1 MKQPSDKDIKKEKQS
16 ELDKIADIN
25 AKCVAGYQ
33 TIRKTVYNNISGGDL
48 VKMNKYVYTEYGK
61 VYTGLKGMIID
72 ALNDAK
78 DKNVKLVEKL
88 LDESLPPAKHYEVLP
103 KTAPFK
109 YTNRVFTEKSVSVRS
124 QKAAD
129 TITKIIADGRND
141 GLAIKDIQKKIDI
154 VMGFRDAQG
163 RYTNKSKAL
172 IEAGKFTHRNGSIYE
187 TYRIARTEVMRM
199 NAFAKYDQFEE
210 LKKKYPNARLKLI
223 ATIDGRERLQSK
235 EMNGQISNTEGE
247 FLYPNAKYYRLGTA
261 PAQWCINDRE
271 TCTIVFL
278 TDKEA
283 KENREELKELKEELK
298 QDNQEQQEQK
308 QEENNI
314 IKNTITEAKEY
325 ANRFVQGGNATFD
338 NAITLENLNQF
349 NEQMTYLTEKYDFSE
364 YKTVGSFTARRKKKP
379 AAHANGTLIEIEKS
393 FGAKTDKD
401 FVDLFNNNVINYQNN
416 INNAINEWKQYI
428 GNPKYDQRKIIKQIK
443 EWEQSA
449 KYIRHNAF
457 SSAENS
463 FRDVVNHEFGHSL
476 MFRAIDR
483 EIKAGGTYIAYG
495 NTSKYIISQSATKT
509 YKIVTETL
517 REARKTGD
525 IYKISKYADTDIHE
539 FFAECYAIYER
550 GVEKLPN
557 YVNNM
562 IKEVLS
568 I

>member
-1 MKQPSDKDIKKEKQS
+1 MKEPSNKDIKKEKQS

-33 TIRKTVYNNISGGDL
+33 TIRKTVYNNISDGDL

-88 LDESLPPAKHYEVLP
+88 LDESLPPAKHYKVLP

-163 RYTNKSKAL
+163 RYTDKSKAL

-210 LKKKYPNARLKLI
+210 LKKKYPNVRLKLI

-235 EMNGQISNTEGE
+235 EMNGQISNDEGE
-247 FLYPNAKYYRLGTA
+247 FLYPDNKRYRLGTA

-271 TCTIVFL
+271 TQVIVFL
-278 TDKEA
+278 DSAEVKEQSSQSNSNSFVNSDNEINNQEQENQTLNFASFDKSFEQP
-283 KENREELKELKEELK
+283 LKELVNNKDLEVREIFANAHKLKRVDIKFETDTYYNPVNNTVNISPGIFNSRGKSALAHELGHYFDYQLIALKDKTPVPVFSNSLYALKEDIDKFSIKKVSDTPQKVLDTFAKVMKEPISEKNKWDSISDIYCSLSEGKLFSSRKIPFGHSPNYYKQAMDNKYTEIFANYFAMRAENQVKQLQFLK
-298 QDNQEQQEQK
+298 DNSPEV
-308 QEENNI
+308 
-314 IKNTITEAKEY
+314 
-325 ANRFVQGGNATFD
+325 F
-338 NAITLENLNQF
+338 TLL
-349 NEQMTYLTEKYDFSE
+349 
-364 YKTVGSFTARRKKKP
+364 
-379 AAHANGTLIEIEKS
+379 EKS
-393 FGAKTDKD
+393 FKM
-401 FVDLFNNNVINYQNN
+401 F
-416 INNAINEWKQYI
+416 
-428 GNPKYDQRKIIKQIK
+428 IK
-443 EWEQSA
+443 EL
-449 KYIRHNAF
+449 K
-457 SSAENS
+457 
-463 FRDVVNHEFGHSL
+463 DV
-476 MFRAIDR
+476 
-483 EIKAGGTYIAYG
+483 
-495 NTSKYIISQSATKT
+495 
-509 YKIVTETL
+509 
-517 REARKTGD
+517 
-525 IYKISKYADTDIHE
+525 
-539 FFAECYAIYER
+539 
-550 GVEKLPN
+550 
-557 YVNNM
+557 
-562 IKEVLS
+562 
-568 I
+568 